1 MSATPSSAEKKRSFR
16 DLTKENVEFV
26 DGKAC
31 CNIGGG
37 GQVKRCRYYQEK
49 YEPGNMVRH
58 FRSRHVQIA
67 KEKGFFRED
76 AEAPEERPPR
86 PPKKIQV
93 AINRQIVSSACARLV
108 TVNNLPLSAIDWPAM
123 QDILKP
129 LADAMHAES
138 FSTHNTRCLLN
149 SAAERIRGKMADEMR
164 GKLICIKIDGASRH
178 GRHIIGINAQFRPR
192 EGGDIVIRTLGMVE
206 VREKQ
211 TGKFLKSKILEIL
224 AKYEIGVERIFCVTC
239 DNGANMLAT
248 VRELRKEFEIILNG
262 EASDNEDD
270 EADEQAA
277 WTILRSV
284 LPEFQ
289 ESVNLVRCGVHTL
302 QLAVNDVTK
311 RHDQHIRR
319 ISEVAKHCRKVVY
332 AHNFE
337 QRPLPPL
344 PPRNL

>member
-1 MSATPSSAEKKRSFR
+1 
-16 DLTKENVEFV
+16 
-26 DGKAC
+26 
-31 CNIGGG
+31 
-37 GQVKRCRYYQEK
+37 
-49 YEPGNMVRH
+49 
-58 FRSRHVQIA
+58 
-67 KEKGFFRED
+67 
-76 AEAPEERPPR
+76 
-86 PPKKIQV
+86 
-93 AINRQIVSSACARLV
+93 
-108 TVNNLPLSAIDWPAM
+108 
-123 QDILKP
+123 
-129 LADAMHAES
+129 
-138 FSTHNTRCLLN
+138 
-149 SAAERIRGKMADEMR
+149 
-164 GKLICIKIDGASRH
+164 
-178 GRHIIGINAQFRPR
+178 
-192 EGGDIVIRTLGMVE
+192 MVE

-319 ISEVAKHCRKVVY
+319 ISEVAKHCHLTDSWSFIHDYLETFEPVYYCTKNMQMHHVGLSDLVMAWLDAAYKVSMVESSLAKELSQALDSRLQMLKKCLPLKAALFLDPRFHYLDSTLFKDDEKAELRKFIRDTSTRIAALSSV
-332 AHNFE
+332 ADKTPQSAEPKPN
-337 QRPLPPL
+337 
-344 PPRNL
+344 PRDGFQAYLCGMFGGQPTTSKAGGKLSLDE